1 MAEQEKVVPKADPGK
16 DNAVQNR
23 VRELEG
29 ENERLRRELAE
40 SKNDQRL
47 SRGHSSRPFLSEGER
62 ADLEFYGATNSPFT
76 GERLTA
82 EGEGVETKREADALE
97 LPPTRTG
104 SRGAVE
110 GFDYVYPSVAPRVLD
125 PKLTGE
131 PVGKKV
137 DEGDGF

>member
-1 MAEQEKVVPKADPGK
+1 MAEQEKAAVKSPPS
-16 DNAVQNR
+16 DNVQNR

-40 SKNDQRL
+40 SKADQRL
-47 SRGHSSRPFLSEGER
+47 SHGRSSRPFLSEGER
-62 ADLEFYGATNSPFT
+62 ADLELHGVTNSPFN

-82 EGEGVETKREADALE
+82 EEEGVETIRDPELSE
-97 LPPTRTG
+97 LPPVRTG

-110 GFDYVYPSVAPRVLD
+110 GFDYVYPSIAPRVLD

-131 PVGKKV
+131 SVGKKV